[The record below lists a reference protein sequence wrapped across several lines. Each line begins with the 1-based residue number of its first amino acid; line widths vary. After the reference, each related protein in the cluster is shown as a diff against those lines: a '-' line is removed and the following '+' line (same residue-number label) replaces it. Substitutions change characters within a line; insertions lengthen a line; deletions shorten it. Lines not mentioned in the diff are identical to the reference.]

1 MYLEFSEYSE
11 CEGIRRPSFWHF
23 VKMDDL
29 ISAKSLQWI
38 DDYTF
43 KDQSQL
49 RVNQSALYKVYE
61 SIYVVNVCV

>member
-1 MYLEFSEYSE
+1 
-11 CEGIRRPSFWHF
+11 
-23 VKMDDL
+23 MDDI

-49 RVNQSALYKVYE
+49 RVNQSGLYKVYE
-61 SIYVVNVCV
+61 SIYIVNVSV